1 MSNEMAVNPVIITST
16 EQANQA
22 FSMANLIFHPTAMDR
37 ISHYSERM
45 AQSKSLLPQV
55 FHNNPS
61 ACEALLIKAGS
72 LNMDPYAIGAHA
84 FQQPNGVIGFEAK
97 VYQAIAQVAGGVDFE
112 FEFFGP
118 WENIKTGMNRKQALN
133 DEAGCGVKVIGTY
146 PNGKTKEWSVEMKDC
161 FPRFSTNWTNNP
173 KSQTRYRA
181 LKEFLRAHSPALI
194 MGIFDREDL
203 EAKESTEKELNPKK
217 KPGEKTETESVLSK
231 SIQSKSEVKQEVKEE
246 VKPEQEIEEAEYEEA
261 PQNEEIEEEQGPTEF
276 EKFEI
281 QVEEVCDKDSCK
293 SVLIRWKERKSF
305 MSDEEI
311 KSVGR
316 KVQALGK
323 EYGFIK

>member
-1 MSNEMAVNPVIITST
+1 MSNEMTVNPVIITST

-203 EAKESTEKELNPKK
+203 EAKESAEKELNPKK
-217 KPGEKTETESVLSK
+217 QPGEKTETESVLSK
-231 SIQSKSEVKQEVKEE
+231 SIQSKAEEEKEE
-246 VKPEQEIEEAEYEEA
+246 PKAKVDPEIEEAEYKEA
-261 PQNEEIEEEQGPTEF
+261 PQHEETEEAQVPTEF

-281 QVEEVCDKDSCK
+281 QVEEVCDKESCK
-293 SVLIRWKERKSF
+293 SVLMRWKDRKLF
-305 MSDEEI
+305 MSDDEI

>member
-1 MSNEMAVNPVIITST
+1 MSNQVQVINPIIITST

-22 FSMANLIFHPTAMDR
+22 FGMANLIFHPTAMDR
-37 ISHYSERM
+37 IAYYSERM

-97 VYQAIAQVAGGVDFE
+97 VYQAIAQVAAGVDFE

-118 WENIKTGMNRKQALN
+118 WDKIQTGQARKQSLP
-133 DEAGCGVKVIGTY
+133 DEVGCGVKVVGTY
-146 PNGKTKEWSVEMKDC
+146 PNGKVKEWSTEMKDC
-161 FPRFSTNWTNNP
+161 FPRFSTNWSNNP

-203 EAKESTEKELNPKK
+203 EARESNQELKSTKIESDESVEVKNQLLSQKK
-217 KPGEKTETESVLSK
+217 KEEKPVKKEVAPEPETE
-231 SIQSKSEVKQEVKEE
+231 QEAEFEE
-246 VKPEQEIEEAEYEEA
+246 VEDQIE
-261 PQNEEIEEEQGPTEF
+261 PTEF
-276 EKFEI
+276 EKYEI
-281 QVEEVCDKDSCK
+281 QIDEANDKASCVEVLKKWKIRNDFLTQEECK
-293 SVLIRWKERKSF
+293 KI
-305 MSDEEI
+305 
-311 KSVGR
+311 GG
-316 KVQALGK
+316 KVKALGVK
-323 EYGFIK
+323 FGFIK